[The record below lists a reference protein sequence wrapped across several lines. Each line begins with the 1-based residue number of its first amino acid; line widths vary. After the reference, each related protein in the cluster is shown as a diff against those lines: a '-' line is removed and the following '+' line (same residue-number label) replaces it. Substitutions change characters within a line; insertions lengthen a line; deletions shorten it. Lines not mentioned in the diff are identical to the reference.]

1 MAVTFR
7 KGATEI
13 ALPNPSPGSKA
24 AAVKHQALGLTS
36 SGKRLAYDKG
46 IERYEVELRFESL
59 DEDEYRALV
68 SFFEEEVNGVAEE
81 FAYVDASGSEYDAR
95 FLSPR
100 LELTR
105 ADNGVWD
112 VQVSVELS
120 EMAR

>member
-7 KGATEI
+7 KGAAEI
-13 ALPNPSPGSKA
+13 ELPDPSPGSKA
-24 AAVKHQALGLTS
+24 AMVKHQALGLTS

-46 IERYEVELRFESL
+46 VERFEIELKFESL
-59 DEDEYRALV
+59 DEDEKDALV
-68 SFFEEEVNGVAEE
+68 SFFHEEANGVAEE

-112 VQVSVELS
+112 VHVTLELS
-120 EMAR
+120 EMAQ